1 MATQHPRDR
10 SRNMVALLLVM
21 VHPAAIFCA
30 FARLRLYHVMN
41 SGMLLRVFAA
51 GFVLSIFAASHEKVT
66 QFILLHLTMGHSNLD
81 KAIGAT
87 AFAGGPYSVGASLA
101 FFVILSF
108 GTTAFVEE
116 VFKLG
121 TSTSRVLLYGVGNQY
136 SSDAALTAGR
146 RRQRAMSAVSLAV
159 AGASGFAT
167 IENIVYCCRAYENST
182 HTFGSLA
189 YWNMALYRLVVVA
202 TLHVICGILTG
213 TNLARRDLIMTRSHG
228 RDESQGMILR
238 CAVPA
243 ILLHGSYNLMVN
255 ILHAKELQNH
265 VHHSIILW
273 AVGSLALAAGLYA
286 VKLSGIALQNELRG
300 NRREGIEFV

>member
-1 MATQHPRDR
+1 MVHGGRRVAAPRPLPAQPVPGATRRGREALAKNAPRAFKNGFGLILTAIGGFAVATQHPRDR

-136 SSDAALTAGR
+136 SSDAALTAGKAKA
-146 RRQRAMSAVSLAV
+146 RQL
-159 AGASGFAT
+159 
-167 IENIVYCCRAYENST
+167 
-182 HTFGSLA
+182 
-189 YWNMALYRLVVVA
+189 
-202 TLHVICGILTG
+202 
-213 TNLARRDLIMTRSHG
+213 
-228 RDESQGMILR
+228 
-238 CAVPA
+238 
-243 ILLHGSYNLMVN
+243 
-255 ILHAKELQNH
+255 
-265 VHHSIILW
+265 
-273 AVGSLALAAGLYA
+273 
-286 VKLSGIALQNELRG
+286 
-300 NRREGIEFV
+300 